1 MSTFAAPAVAKIKDC
16 VVYSLAFDNR
26 AQKQHPQTSE
36 RTRFQMGD
44 DPELNQA
51 EVQQY
56 LQQPI
61 ARDPAARNYLNL
73 DTAILLGI
81 LFIAVVFRF
90 HNITLPLVDAFSW
103 RETSTAMM
111 ADNFQQRSWNI
122 FFPEVSWTGPGPSY
136 QGREFQIVSYLTAL
150 LYQLFG
156 WHDWFGRVVAAF
168 FGLVTVFS
176 LHRLTALCWGQ
187 THAHAAALAY
197 ALMPAA
203 IMIDSSFLPDPSML
217 ALVTTGV
224 WLFAKYWAGGSRWLL
239 PLAAV
244 SFTLGALAKPPGVAA
259 GAVIFYLMVRWILQK
274 KRRQATEVFLW
285 GFLSLAIIGAYF
297 SWAIYLG
304 RSYPPYHVAGSGYIW
319 NSGLWTFVNDGF
331 YFKSVW
337 NTSVWWFYGY
347 PFMALIAVG
356 FWIPPGPAEDPTQ
369 RTLSAIPYI
378 WLGAA
383 MIVYLAAARE
393 ITSNPWN
400 YHIFHVP
407 FAMFCGRGALLLAT
421 FASGTV
427 LSPVVL
433 RSICIVVVT
442 LVWSTFPLVRTMKA
456 PVAMNGKLLGEELA
470 RLAQPG
476 DLVVAI
482 APEVGDPVAVYY
494 SRARGWVF
502 PPGGGDVEWSKFVA
516 DDATAI
522 AQLEELRGQGADLFG
537 TAKNAADNQDQLF
550 IEHHDGVVDY
560 LDKTAT
566 KLVDS
571 DALLVYRITRP

>member
-1 MSTFAAPAVAKIKDC
+1 MT
-16 VVYSLAFDNR
+16 
-26 AQKQHPQTSE
+26 
-36 RTRFQMGD
+36 D
-44 DPELNQA
+44 DPELDQA

-56 LQQPI
+56 LRQSAGRDTA
-61 ARDPAARNYLNL
+61 ARDYLNPN
-73 DTAILLGI
+73 TAILLGI

-111 ADNFQQRSWNI
+111 ADNFQQHSWNI
-122 FFPEVSWTGPGPSY
+122 FFPEISWTGPGPSY

-156 WHDWFGRVVAAF
+156 WHDWFGRMVAAF

-176 LHRLTALCWGQ
+176 LHRLTALFWGE

-203 IMIDSSFLPDPSML
+203 IMIDSSFLPDPAML
-217 ALVTTGV
+217 ALVTLGV
-224 WLFAKYWAGGSRWLL
+224 WLFAKYWAGGSGWLL
-239 PLAAV
+239 PLATA
-244 SFTLGALAKPPGVAA
+244 SFSLGVLSKPPGLAA
-259 GAVIFYLMVRWILQK
+259 GAVIFYLMVCWMLEK
-274 KRRQATEVFLW
+274 KWKQATRVFLS
-285 GFLSLAIIGAYF
+285 GLLSLAIIGAYF

-304 RSYPPYHVAGSGYIW
+304 RSYPPFHVAGSGYIW
-319 NSGLWTFVNDGF
+319 DSGFWTFFRNSF

-347 PFMALIAVG
+347 PFMVLIAIG
-356 FWIPPGPAEDPTQ
+356 FWMPPRPAEDPKR
-369 RTLSAIPYI
+369 RTLSAIPYV
-378 WLGAA
+378 WLAAA
-383 MIVYLAAARE
+383 MAVYLAAARE

-407 FAMFCGRGALLLAT
+407 FAMFCGRGALLLAAL
-421 FASGTV
+421 ASGTV
-427 LSPVVL
+427 LSPAVVL
-433 RSICIVVVT
+433 RSICIAAIA
-442 LVWSTFPLVRTMKA
+442 LVWSTFPLVRTMKT
-456 PVAMNGKLLGEELA
+456 PIAMKGKLLGEELA
-470 RLAQPG
+470 RLARPG

-482 APEVGDPVAVYY
+482 APEAGDPVAVYY

-522 AQLEELRGQGADLFG
+522 AQLEELRAQGADLFG
-537 TAKNAADNQDQLF
+537 TAKNAADKQDRLF
-550 IEHHDGVVDY
+550 VEHHDGVIDY

-571 DALLVYRITRP
+571 DDLLVYRITRP

>member
-1 MSTFAAPAVAKIKDC
+1 MT
-16 VVYSLAFDNR
+16 
-26 AQKQHPQTSE
+26 
-36 RTRFQMGD
+36 D
-44 DPELNQA
+44 DPELNQT
-51 EVQQY
+51 EGQQS
-56 LQQPI
+56 QPQSTD
-61 ARDPAARNYLNL
+61 RHMAASNHLSPNA
-73 DTAILLGI
+73 AILLGI

-136 QGREFQIVSYLTAL
+136 QGREFQNVSYLTAL
-150 LYQLFG
+150 LYQIFG
-156 WHDWFGRVVAAF
+156 WHDWFGRMVAAF

-176 LHRLTALCWGQ
+176 LHRLTALCWDE

-217 ALVTTGV
+217 ALVTLGV
-224 WLFAKYWAGGSRWLL
+224 WLFAKYWAGGGGWLL
-239 PLAAV
+239 PLATA
-244 SFTLGALAKPPGVAA
+244 SFSLGALSKPPGLAA
-259 GAVIFYLMVRWILQK
+259 GAVIFYLMVCWMLEK
-274 KRRQATEVFLW
+274 KRKQAAKVLLS
-285 GFLSLAIIGAYF
+285 GLLSLAIIGAYF

-304 RSYPPYHVAGSGYIW
+304 RSYPPFHVAGSGYIW
-319 NSGLWTFVNDGF
+319 DSGFWTFFRNSF

-347 PFMALIAVG
+347 PFMVLIAVG
-356 FWIPPGPAEDPTQ
+356 FWLPPRPVGDPKQ
-369 RTLSAIPYI
+369 RTLSAIPYV
-378 WLGAA
+378 WLAAA
-383 MIVYLAAARE
+383 MVVYLAAARE

-400 YHIFHVP
+400 YHIIHVP
-407 FAMFCGRGALLLAT
+407 FAMFCGRGAFLLAT
-421 FASGTV
+421 LASGAV
-427 LSPVVL
+427 LSPAVVL
-433 RSICIVVVT
+433 RAICIAAVT
-442 LVWSTFPLVRTMKA
+442 LVWSTFPLVRTMKT
-456 PVAMNGKLLGEELA
+456 PIAMNGKLLGDELA

-502 PPGGGDVEWSKFVA
+502 PPGGGDVEWSNFVA

-522 AQLEELRGQGADLFG
+522 AQLETLRAQGADLFG
-537 TAKNAADNQDQLF
+537 VAKNAADKKDRLF
-550 IEHHDGVVDY
+550 VEHHDGVIDY
-560 LDKTAT
+560 LDKTGT

-571 DALLVYRITRP
+571 DDLLVYRISRP

>member
-1 MSTFAAPAVAKIKDC
+1 
-16 VVYSLAFDNR
+16 
-26 AQKQHPQTSE
+26 
-36 RTRFQMGD
+36 MGA

-56 LQQPI
+56 PRQPT
-61 ARDPAARNYLNL
+61 AWGSAARNYLNL

-81 LFIAVVFRF
+81 LFIAIVFRF
-90 HNITLPLVDAFSW
+90 HNITLPLVDVFSW

-156 WHDWFGRVVAAF
+156 WHDWFGRMVAAF

-176 LHRLTALCWGQ
+176 LHRLTALCWGE

-224 WLFAKYWAGGSRWLL
+224 WLFARYWAGGSSWLL
-239 PLAAV
+239 PVATV
-244 SFTLGALAKPPGVAA
+244 SFSLGVLAKPPGLAA
-259 GAVIFYLMVRWILQK
+259 GAVIFYLMVCWIVEK
-274 KRRQATEVFLW
+274 KRKQATRVFLS
-285 GFLSLAIIGAYF
+285 GLLSLAIIAAYF

-304 RSYPPYHVAGSGYIW
+304 RTYPPFHVAGSGYIW
-319 NSGLWTFVNDGF
+319 DSGFWTFFKESF

-347 PFMALIAVG
+347 PFMVLIAVG
-356 FWIPPGPAEDPTQ
+356 FWMPPPAENQKQ
-369 RTLSAIPYI
+369 RTLSAIPYV
-378 WLGAA
+378 WLVAA
-383 MIVYLAAARE
+383 MAVYLAAARE

-407 FAMFCGRGALLLAT
+407 LAMFCGRGALVLAT
-421 FASGTV
+421 LPWGNAP
-427 LSPVVL
+427 SPAMVL
-433 RSICIVVVT
+433 RSICIVAVT
-442 LVWSTFPLVRTMKA
+442 LVWSTFPLVKTMKK
-456 PVAMNGKLLGEELA
+456 PVAINGKLLGEELA

-516 DDATAI
+516 DDDTAI
-522 AQLEELRGQGADLFG
+522 AQLEELRAQGADLFG
-537 TAKNAADNQDQLF
+537 AAKNAADKQDLLF
-550 IEHHDGVVDY
+550 VEHHDGVIDY
-560 LDKTAT
+560 LDKTGT

-571 DALLVYRITRP
+571 DDLLVYRITRP

>member
-1 MSTFAAPAVAKIKDC
+1 MA
-16 VVYSLAFDNR
+16 
-26 AQKQHPQTSE
+26 
-36 RTRFQMGD
+36 G

-51 EVQQY
+51 EGQQY
-56 LQQPI
+56 RQQSTV
-61 ARDPAARNYLNL
+61 RETTARNTVSPNM
-73 DTAILLGI
+73 AILLGI
-81 LFIAVVFRF
+81 LFIAILFRF

-136 QGREFQIVSYLTAL
+136 QGREFQIVSYLTAI

-156 WHDWFGRVVAAF
+156 WHDWFGRMIAAL

-176 LHRLTALCWGQ
+176 LHRLTALCWGE

-217 ALVTTGV
+217 ALVTLGV
-224 WLFAKYWAGGSRWLL
+224 WLFTKYWTGGSAWLL
-239 PLAAV
+239 PFATA
-244 SFTLGALAKPPGVAA
+244 SFSLGVLAKPPGLAA
-259 GAVIFYLMVRWILQK
+259 GGVIFYLMVCWLLQN
-274 KRRQATEVFLW
+274 RRKHAAKVFISGLV
-285 GFLSLAIIGAYF
+285 SLFVIGAYY

-304 RSYPPYHVAGSGYIW
+304 RTYPPFHVAGSGYIW
-319 NSGLWTFVNDGF
+319 DSGFWTFFSNDF

-347 PFMALIAVG
+347 PFMILMAVG
-356 FWIPPGPAEDPTQ
+356 FWIPPQPVAESKE
-369 RTLSAIPYI
+369 RALSAIPFI
-378 WLGAA
+378 WLAA
-383 MIVYLAAARE
+383 ASVVYLAAARE
-393 ITSNPWN
+393 ITTNPWN

-407 FAMFCGRGALLLAT
+407 FAMFCGRGAVVLAT
-421 FASGTV
+421 LGAKTV
-427 LSPVVL
+427 PSPGIIL
-433 RSICIVVVT
+433 RSICIVAAM

-456 PVAMNGKLLGEELA
+456 PFAMNGKLLGDELA
-470 RLAQPG
+470 RRAQPG

-502 PPGGGDVEWSKFVA
+502 PPGGGDVEWSRFVE
-516 DDATAI
+516 DDAIAI
-522 AQLEELRGQGADLFG
+522 AQLEELRTQGADWFG
-537 TAKNAADNQDQLF
+537 VAKDAEDSQKRPF
-550 IEHHDGVVDY
+550 IEHHDGVIDY
-560 LDKTAT
+560 LNKIGT
-566 KLVDS
+566 KRLDS
-571 DALLVYRITRP
+571 DNLLIYEISRP